1 MDGVDEIV
9 AEFLVESYENLDQLA
24 QELVELEH
32 NPTGRELLAS
42 IFRSI
47 HTIKGTSGFLGFS
60 KLEKVTHVG
69 ESLLSRLRDGLQL
82 MTPEIAD
89 ALLAMSDVVNGI
101 LQSIEKTGEEG
112 DVDNTALI
120 ARLTALQSDSP
131 PPEPAPSEVADP
143 ATEVDA
149 GTEVEAGTDAGGEQP
164 TDDGG
169 HRKVGEILVDSGLVS
184 SAEVTLA
191 VHEQELGDPRVLGEI
206 LATHGAATTD
216 EVDAIIDAVA
226 PLDPGPA
233 GEVPTSVTKTPA
245 PADVVPAQP
254 TSAVRPPAPPT
265 APAPVPAA
273 AIPAAAAAP
282 AGPVRPPAPPSPA
295 APATASAGDAP
306 ASPKGPPGGAGGPS
320 LSTATVRVDVRLL
333 DELMNL
339 VGELVLARNQIMEYN
354 TGQRTPMAAA
364 AQRLDLITTEL
375 QARVMTTRM
384 QPIGSAW
391 NRFPRLVRDVSA
403 ACNKSVRLEMEGA
416 ETELDR
422 SLIES
427 ITDPLTHIVRNS
439 VDHGIETPADRV
451 AKGKPAEGR
460 LLLRAFHEDGQVVIE
475 IRDDGAG
482 IDSER
487 IKAKAIEK
495 GQITPDQAAR
505 MSERDALDL
514 IFLAG
519 LSTAAAITNIS
530 GRGVGM
536 DVVKTNVE
544 KINGVLDI
552 ESKVGVGTTIK
563 IKIPLTLAII
573 PALVI
578 NCHEDRYAI
587 PQGSVIELVRLQPE
601 QARSG
606 IELLHGVPVYRLRG
620 NLLPLVYLREQ
631 IGLPNHDPSA
641 SVAIV
646 VLAARDR
653 MFGLVV
659 DGVHNTEEIVVK
671 PLARQLKSIPVYA
684 GATIMGD
691 GKVALI
697 LDVVGIAM
705 RSRVIIE
712 MRSADGADI
721 GGPLRHALRAQTVP
735 VVLVE
740 GFAGERQAIPLRSVS
755 RLETLH
761 RDNLERAFGRT
772 VVQYDG
778 GILPIVDL
786 GELMSGGYDSGMQDL
801 LPTVVCYEGTQQF
814 GVIVSCIV
822 DIIELPQSL
831 IDAISGRDPGA
842 EADEFGA
849 GSPSPLVADGRVTEL
864 LDVGG
869 AIRSVRPDLF
879 INEAIAEARA
889 AHAANA
895 AFALAEA
902 TYNESTY
909 SVGGQP

>member
-9 AEFLVESYENLDQLA
+9 AEFLVESYENLDRLA

-42 IFRSI
+42 IFRTI

-60 KLEKVTHVG
+60 KLEKLTHVG
-69 ESLLSRLRDGLQL
+69 ENLLSRLRDGLQQ
-82 MTPEIAD
+82 MTPEIGD
-89 ALLAMSDVVNGI
+89 ALLAMSDAVMTI
-101 LQSIEKTGEEG
+101 LSSIEQSGEEG
-112 DVDNTALI
+112 DADNSALI
-120 ARLTALQSDSP
+120 ETLTALLAAP
-131 PPEPAPSEVADP
+131 PAPVAAPVEPPAEAAEVTDESIDEPSDATGDDIAADVVAAAPKKRSRSKKAAAADAAADTDTP
-143 ATEVDA
+143 APPA
-149 GTEVEAGTDAGGEQP
+149 AP
-164 TDDGG
+164 KK
-169 HRKVGEILVDSGLVS
+169 KVGEVLVDSGLVS
-184 SAEVTLA
+184 KDEVTLGL
-191 VHEQELGDPRVLGEI
+191 HEQELGDARPLGEI
-206 LATHGAATTD
+206 LATHGAATED
-216 EVDAIIDAVA
+216 EVDAIINAKADGA
-226 PLDPGPA
+226 PAPA
-233 GEVPTSVTKTPA
+233 PTAVTKTA
-245 PADVVPAQP
+245 PKSEAAAGDGGK
-254 TSAVRPPAPPT
+254 
-265 APAPVPAA
+265 PAA
-273 AIPAAAAAP
+273 A
-282 AGPVRPPAPPSPA
+282 S
-295 APATASAGDAP
+295 
-306 ASPKGPPGGAGGPS
+306 GGQPS
-320 LSTATVRVDVRLL
+320 LASATVRVDVRLL

-339 VGELVLARNQIMEYN
+339 VGELVLARNQIIEYN
-354 TGQRTPMAAA
+354 SGQRTPMAAA

-403 ACNKSVRLEMEGA
+403 ACGKSVRLELEGA

-439 VDHGIETPADRV
+439 VDHGIEAPPDRV
-451 AKGKPAEGR
+451 AKGKSPEGK
-460 LLLRAFHEDGQVVIE
+460 LLLRAFHEDGQVHIE

-482 IDSER
+482 IDPDKVKS
-487 IKAKAIEK
+487 KAVEK
-495 GQITPDQAAR
+495 GLISHDQAQK
-505 MSERDALDL
+505 MSDRDALDL
-514 IFLAG
+514 IFLPG
-519 LSTAAAITNIS
+519 FSTAAAVTNIS

-544 KINGVLDI
+544 KINGLLDI
-552 ESKVGVGTTIK
+552 DSKVGLGTTLK

-578 NCHEDRYAI
+578 NCHDDRYAI
-587 PQGSVIELVRLQPE
+587 PQNSVIELVRLQPD

-606 IELLHGVPVYRLRG
+606 IEQLHGVPVYRLRG

-631 IGLPNHDPSA
+631 LGQPPHDPGA

-697 LDVVGIAM
+697 LDVVGIAQ
-705 RSRVIIE
+705 RSRVIVD
-712 MRSADGADI
+712 MRGADGAEL
-721 GGPLRHALRAQTVP
+721 GGPSRHSTREETVP

-755 RLETLH
+755 RLETLP
-761 RDNLERAFGRT
+761 RETLERAFGRT

-786 GELMSGGYDSGMQDL
+786 GEIIGGGYDTGVLDL
-801 LPTVVCYEGTQQF
+801 LPTVVCHEGRQQF
-814 GVIVSCIV
+814 GLIVNRIV
-822 DIIELPQSL
+822 DIIDLPQALVDS
-831 IDAISGRDPGA
+831 IAADGNDFGGA
-842 EADEFGA
+842 L
-849 GSPSPLVADGRVTEL
+849 PSPLVADGRVTEL
-864 LDVGG
+864 LDVGR
-869 AIRSVRPDLF
+869 AIRSSRPDLF
-879 INEAIAEARA
+879 VNEAIAEAQE
-889 AHAANA
+889 AHQAMANGDT
-895 AFALAEA
+895 FAYGGLA
-902 TYNESTY
+902 S
-909 SVGGQP
+909 